1 MVSNLNSVI
10 IYMMT
15 IEAYMIVNFRT
26 RKISRAAF
34 KLTRTFT
41 LNYKKILFFPDNYT
55 HGPTTMKVLMNW
67 VLLFNYNLNFQS
79 TRFGVY

>member
-41 LNYKKILFFPDNYT
+41 LNYKKNTFLS
-55 HGPTTMKVLMNW
+55 G
-67 VLLFNYNLNFQS
+67 
-79 TRFGVY
+79 